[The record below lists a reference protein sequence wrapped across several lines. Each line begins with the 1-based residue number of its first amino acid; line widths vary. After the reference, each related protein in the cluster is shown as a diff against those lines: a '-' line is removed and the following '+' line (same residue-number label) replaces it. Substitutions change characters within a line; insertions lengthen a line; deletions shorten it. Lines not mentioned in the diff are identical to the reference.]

1 MRYVLI
7 VLLMLFGSMTSAMAQ
22 VSIGIGLPGVN
33 IGINFPLYPELV
45 QVPGYPVYYAPRL
58 NSNYFFYDGM
68 YWVYQDDN
76 WYASSWYNGPWGLVD
91 PWSVPPFVLRI
102 PVRYY
107 RQPPMYFR
115 GWQSDAPPRW
125 GEHWGNEWQQ
135 RRSGWD
141 RWDRNSAP
149 APAPLPVYQRKYSG
163 DRYPQAEQQRT
174 LRNQNYHYQPRDAV
188 VRQHYQEQPAQRAPA
203 PSARGQQGMPQERSS
218 RQQER
223 SEPLPPMQQ
232 RQGPGALR
240 PPPPPLPPM
249 QQPEGPGAVRSQPP
263 QRGGVD
269 VPKPA
274 PMQAPAQQR
283 SPAVQDQRQQPQ
295 QGATQRERGAENV
308 QRPAP
313 AQPQQRGPAAQDQK
327 QQPQQGAT
335 QREQQ
340 APRSSQEKNT
350 QGKGA
355 LQEPARGQGQE
366 KDRDK
371 TEERSPE
378 RNR

>member
-1 MRYVLI
+1 
-7 VLLMLFGSMTSAMAQ
+7 
-22 VSIGIGLPGVN
+22 
-33 IGINFPLYPELV
+33 
-45 QVPGYPVYYAPRL
+45 
-58 NSNYFFYDGM
+58 
-68 YWVYQDDN
+68 
-76 WYASSWYNGPWGLVD
+76 
-91 PWSVPPFVLRI
+91 
-102 PVRYY
+102 
-107 RQPPMYFR
+107 MYFR

-232 RQGPGALR
+232 
-240 PPPPPLPPM
+240 
-249 QQPEGPGAVRSQPP
+249 PEGPGAVRSQPP

-355 LQEPARGQGQE
+355 SQEPARGQGQE